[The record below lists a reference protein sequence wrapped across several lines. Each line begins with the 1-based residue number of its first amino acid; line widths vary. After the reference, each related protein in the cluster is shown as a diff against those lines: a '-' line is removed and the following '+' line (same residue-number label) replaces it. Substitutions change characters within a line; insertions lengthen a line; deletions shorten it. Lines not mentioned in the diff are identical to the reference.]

1 MYPWLIAIALV
12 LLFMYLYNKSNGEGF
27 LNYYPYRND
36 NDHYPYRYNN
46 DRYPY
51 RNDNDFYNYS
61 NRNPCQNCGYL
72 REKRCSKCSNCG
84 WCINSD
90 GKGQCVPGTAVGPLF
105 TQDCV
110 YYSQNERPL
119 GQRYPYPYRRKFWE
133 NVWGNKAI
141 NENKTI

>member
-12 LLFMYLYNKSNGEGF
+12 LMFMYLYSQSNDEGF
-27 LNYYPYRND
+27 LNYYPYRYD
-36 NDHYPYRYNN
+36 N

-51 RNDNDFYNYS
+51 RYDTDRYPY
-61 NRNPCQNCGYL
+61 RNPCQNCGYL
-72 REKRCSKCSNCG
+72 RERGCSNCSNCG

-90 GKGQCVPGTAVGPLF
+90 GKGQCVPGTAAGPLF

-110 YYSQNERPL
+110 YYSQNERPF
-119 GQRYPYPYRRKFWE
+119 GQRYPYRRRFWE
-133 NVWGNKAI
+133 NVWGNNAI